1 MRKRQKFNTS
11 FSTEIIQIRSQP
23 RKHFFCPESWT
34 WGRTYLCFMVTISSL
49 LSPRIFSWRLRS
61 LTERVTSSWGSEFK
75 NILHGYLTKK
85 LDHFINK
92 NKTVKRHSFLGTVT
106 IRKLKW
112 LDKFIPRRRCHIG
125 SDSARSAL
133 SPCHRRRPRFRW
145 RPCWHRDASGKGRE
159 RS

>member
-1 MRKRQKFNTS
+1 MEFALA
-11 FSTEIIQIRSQP
+11 TEVKYQFLNRDHSNSVAT
-23 RKHFFCPESWT
+23 KKAFF
-34 WGRTYLCFMVTISSL
+34 
-49 LSPRIFSWRLRS
+49 LSGKLNLRS
-61 LTERVTSSWGSEFK
+61 HLPLLHGHNLVSVEPSHLQVTSSWGSEFK

-106 IRKLKW
+106 IRKLNW